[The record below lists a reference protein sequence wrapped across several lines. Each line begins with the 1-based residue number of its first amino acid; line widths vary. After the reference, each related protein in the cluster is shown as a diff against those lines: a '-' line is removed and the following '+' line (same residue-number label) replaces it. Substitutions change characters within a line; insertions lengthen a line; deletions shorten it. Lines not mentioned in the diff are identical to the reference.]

1 MNKKYV
7 APYDV
12 SVMLSEKAAAVTHR
26 IQDILMESQ
35 EKTIQKVTSEANKL
49 AYDLAERTGRSLWDI
64 CLTTIPDRSYDME
77 EIDGKMQ
84 MVVKVKIEPI
94 EFDFTHSPDYWEKK
108 YKELKRQLIE
118 LTFDKPE
125 KDDEGT
131 AIGDNH

>member
-12 SVMLSEKAAAVTHR
+12 SVMLSKKAAEVSR
-26 IQDILMESQ
+26 RMQEILAESH

-94 EFDFTHSPDYWEKK
+94 QFDFTHSPDYWEQK
-108 YKELKRQLIE
+108 YHELRNKLIE
-118 LTFDKPE
+118 LTIP
-125 KDDEGT
+125 KDE
-131 AIGDNH
+131 

>member
-12 SVMLSEKAAAVTHR
+12 SVMLSEKAAAATRR
-26 IQDILMESQ
+26 IQEIVMESHA
-35 EKTIQKVTSEANKL
+35 KTMQMVTSEANKL
-49 AYDLAERTGRSLWDI
+49 AFDLAEQTGRSLWDI

-94 EFDFTHSPDYWEKK
+94 KFDFTHSPDYWEQK
-108 YKELKRQLIE
+108 YHELRNKLIE
-118 LTFDKPE
+118 LTIP
-125 KDDEGT
+125 KDE
-131 AIGDNH
+131 

>member
-12 SVMLSEKAAAVTHR
+12 SVMLSEKAAEVSR
-26 IQDILMESQ
+26 RMQEILAESH

-49 AYDLAERTGRSLWDI
+49 AYDLAEQTGRSLWDI

-94 EFDFTHSPDYWEKK
+94 QFDFTHHSPDYWEQK
-108 YKELKRQLIE
+108 YNELRNKLIE
-118 LTFDKPE
+118 LITT
-125 KDDEGT
+125 KDE
-131 AIGDNH
+131 

>member
-12 SVMLSEKAAAVTHR
+12 SVMLSEKAAEVSR
-26 IQDILMESQ
+26 RMQEILAESH

-94 EFDFTHSPDYWEKK
+94 EFDFTHSPDYWEQK
-108 YKELKRQLIE
+108 YHELRNKLIE
-118 LTFDKPE
+118 LTIP
-125 KDDEGT
+125 KDE
-131 AIGDNH
+131 

>member
-1 MNKKYV
+1 MNKKHV

-12 SVMLSEKAAAVTHR
+12 SVMLSKKAAAVSRR

-49 AYDLAERTGRSLWDI
+49 AFDLAEQTGRSLWDI
-64 CLTTIPDRSYDME
+64 CLTTIPDRSYDIE

-94 EFDFTHSPDYWEKK
+94 EFDFTHSPDYWEQK
-108 YKELKRQLIE
+108 YHELRNKLIE
-118 LTFDKPE
+118 LTIP
-125 KDDEGT
+125 KDE
-131 AIGDNH
+131 

>member
-1 MNKKYV
+1 MNKKYIV
-7 APYDV
+7 PYDV
-12 SVMLSEKAAAVTHR
+12 SVMLSKKAAAATRR

-49 AYDLAERTGRSLWDI
+49 AFDLAEQTGRSLWDI

-94 EFDFTHSPDYWEKK
+94 EFDFTHSPDYWEQK
-108 YKELKRQLIE
+108 YHELRNKLIE
-118 LTFDKPE
+118 LTIP
-125 KDDEGT
+125 KDE
-131 AIGDNH
+131 

>member
-12 SVMLSEKAAAVTHR
+12 SVMLSEKAAAATRR

-49 AYDLAERTGRSLWDI
+49 AFDLAEQTGRSLWDI

-94 EFDFTHSPDYWEKK
+94 KFDFTHSPDYWEQK
-108 YKELKRQLIE
+108 YHELRNKLIE
-118 LTFDKPE
+118 LTIP
-125 KDDEGT
+125 KDE
-131 AIGDNH
+131 

>member
-12 SVMLSEKAAAVTHR
+12 SVMISKKAAGVSRR
-26 IQDILMESQ
+26 IQEILAESH

-49 AYDLAERTGRSLWDI
+49 AYDLAEQTGRSLWDI

-94 EFDFTHSPDYWEKK
+94 QFDFTHSPDYWEQKYNELRKK
-108 YKELKRQLIE
+108 LIE
-118 LTFDKPE
+118 LITT
-125 KDDEGT
+125 KDE
-131 AIGDNH
+131 

>member
-12 SVMLSEKAAAVTHR
+12 SVMLSKKAAAATRR

-49 AYDLAERTGRSLWDI
+49 AFDLAEQTGRSLWDI

-94 EFDFTHSPDYWEKK
+94 EFDFTHSPDYWEQK
-108 YKELKRQLIE
+108 YHELRNKLIE
-118 LTFDKPE
+118 LTIP
-125 KDDEGT
+125 KDE
-131 AIGDNH
+131 

>member
-12 SVMLSEKAAAVTHR
+12 SVMLSEKAAAVSR
-26 IQDILMESQ
+26 RMQEILMESQ

-49 AYDLAERTGRSLWDI
+49 AFDLAEQTGRSLWDI
-64 CLTTIPDRSYDME
+64 CLTTIPFSSYDME

-94 EFDFTHSPDYWEKK
+94 QFDFTHSPDYWEQK
-108 YKELKRQLIE
+108 YKGLKQKLIE
-118 LTFDKPE
+118 LTLELE
-125 KDDEGT
+125 KEEQ
-131 AIGDNH
+131 HE

>member
-12 SVMLSEKAAAVTHR
+12 SVMLSEKAAAATRR
-26 IQDILMESQ
+26 IQEIVMESHA
-35 EKTIQKVTSEANKL
+35 KTMQMVTSEANKL
-49 AYDLAERTGRSLWDI
+49 AFDLAEQTGRSLWDI

-94 EFDFTHSPDYWEKK
+94 EFDFTHSPDYWEQK
-108 YKELKRQLIE
+108 YHELRNKLIE
-118 LTFDKPE
+118 LTFSKEEIDH
-125 KDDEGT
+125 DDT
-131 AIGDNH
+131 RNV

>member
-12 SVMLSEKAAAVTHR
+12 SVMLSEKAAAVSR
-26 IQDILMESQ
+26 RMQEILMESQ

-49 AYDLAERTGRSLWDI
+49 AFDLAEQTGRSLWDI
-64 CLTTIPDRSYDME
+64 CLTTIPFSSYDME

-94 EFDFTHSPDYWEKK
+94 QFDFTHSPDYWEQK
-108 YKELKRQLIE
+108 YHELRNKLIE
-118 LTFDKPE
+118 LTIP
-125 KDDEGT
+125 KDE
-131 AIGDNH
+131 

>member
-12 SVMLSEKAAAVTHR
+12 SVMLSEKAAAVSR
-26 IQDILMESQ
+26 RMQEILMESQ

-49 AYDLAERTGRSLWDI
+49 AFDLAEQTGRSLWEI
-64 CLTTIPDRSYDME
+64 CLTTIPFSSYDME

-94 EFDFTHSPDYWEKK
+94 QFDFTHSPDYWEQK
-108 YKELKRQLIE
+108 YKELKQKLIE
-118 LTFDKPE
+118 LTLELE
-125 KDDEGT
+125 KEEQ
-131 AIGDNH
+131 HE

>member
-12 SVMLSEKAAAVTHR
+12 SVMLSEKAAEVSR
-26 IQDILMESQ
+26 RMQEILAESH

-49 AYDLAERTGRSLWDI
+49 AYELAEQTGRRLWDI

-94 EFDFTHSPDYWEKK
+94 QFDFTHSSDYWEQKYHELRKK
-108 YKELKRQLIE
+108 LIE
-118 LTFDKPE
+118 LTIP
-125 KDDEGT
+125 KDE
-131 AIGDNH
+131 

>member
-12 SVMLSEKAAAVTHR
+12 SVMLSEKAAEVSR
-26 IQDILMESQ
+26 RMQEILAESH
-35 EKTIQKVTSEANKL
+35 EKTIRKVTSEANKL
-49 AYDLAERTGRSLWDI
+49 AYDLAEQTGRSLWDI

-94 EFDFTHSPDYWEKK
+94 QFDFTYSPDYWEQK
-108 YKELKRQLIE
+108 YNELRNKLIE
-118 LTFDKPE
+118 LITT
-125 KDDEGT
+125 KDE
-131 AIGDNH
+131 

>member
-12 SVMLSEKAAAVTHR
+12 TVMLSEKAAAATRR

-35 EKTIQKVTSEANKL
+35 EKTIQKVTSEVNKL
-49 AYDLAERTGRSLWDI
+49 AFDLAEQTGRSLWDI

-94 EFDFTHSPDYWEKK
+94 EFDFTHSPDYWEQK
-108 YKELKRQLIE
+108 YHELRNKLIE
-118 LTFDKPE
+118 LTIP
-125 KDDEGT
+125 KDE
-131 AIGDNH
+131 